1 MLQQQDITLIRAALQ
16 YWSEEMY
23 LDDPKIVELYSGS
36 SKNETI
42 WKESDIHRLRS
53 QLLSAQL
60 RYAVCQSDTT
70 SIKNRCLFRTV
81 EAATQ
86 VMIGESDKL
95 GVVLVLDPA
104 I

>member
-1 MLQQQDITLIRAALQ
+1 MLQKQDITLIRAALQ
-16 YWSEEMY
+16 YWSEEMD
-23 LDDPKIVELYSGS
+23 LDDPKMVEIYSGS

-42 WKESDIHRLRS
+42 WREADIQRLRI

-70 SIKNRCLFRTV
+70 SIKNRCLFRTI

-86 VMIGESDKL
+86 AMVDESDQL